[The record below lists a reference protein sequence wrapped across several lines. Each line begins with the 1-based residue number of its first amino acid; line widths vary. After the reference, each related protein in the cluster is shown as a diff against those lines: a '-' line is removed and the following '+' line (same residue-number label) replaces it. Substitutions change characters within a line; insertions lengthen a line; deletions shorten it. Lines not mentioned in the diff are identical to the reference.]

1 VGRRSRLGEAV
12 WMGTPPPRTSSTT
25 VSLKH
30 QLAAIRVARSTVR
43 DACAALT
50 GTACD
55 TAVLLTSELVTNAV
69 RHGQP
74 PIDITIER
82 DQRVV
87 KVTVTDTNP
96 ARPVLSPRRLAA
108 SDHRGLQIVDAL
120 AAAWGVQDRPVGKAV
135 WFYVTDDD
143 SLPL

>member
-1 VGRRSRLGEAV
+1 
-12 WMGTPPPRTSSTT
+12 MT

-30 QLAAIRVARSTVR
+30 QPAAIRVARSTVH
-43 DACAALT
+43 DACAALSA
-50 GTACD
+50 TARE

-69 RHGQP
+69 LHGQP
-74 PIDITIER
+74 PIGITIER
-82 DQRVV
+82 DRQVL

-108 SDHRGLQIVDAL
+108 SDHWGLQIVDAL

-143 SLPL
+143 PLAL